1 MKAFILQV
9 ILARVGDE
17 RDSRE
22 AQTSWSIPCPW
33 LLPLMEEAKFYSADL
48 SSRCWR
54 IAGANFFF
62 LFVSTFLFHFTNI
75 YYVISLR
82 LEVYQ
87 YTDCT
92 FLCIYKAQHY
102 RTLQTHLIQ
111 TFLYVAPSVHKCPQK
126 YYKHEINPMSS
137 CMTELVEPHWSNR
150 LSFHLF
156 ILSCSP
162 FSPPLH
168 LWPLHLSFSLQHSL
182 SITNSLLSLSSHSV
196 SLNFSLPSHQ
206 ALADFSHTH
215 KVS

>member
-1 MKAFILQV
+1 
-9 ILARVGDE
+9 
-17 RDSRE
+17 
-22 AQTSWSIPCPW
+22 
-33 LLPLMEEAKFYSADL
+33 MEEAKFYSADL
-48 SSRCWR
+48 SSRGWR
-54 IAGANFFF
+54 IAGANFF

-111 TFLYVAPSVHKCPQK
+111 TFLYVAPFVHKCPQK

-150 LSFHLF
+150 LRFHLF

-168 LWPLHLSFSLQHSL
+168 VWPLHLSFSLQHSL

-196 SLNFSLPSHQ
+196 SLNFSLTSHQ